1 MRAPP
6 SLRTRAVVALAFL
19 VGFYVTML
27 GTAAALFA
35 AVPLYVRYRGEA
47 QGALSVLCT
56 AFTWLPAM
64 MLLRAIGSVRPPQW
78 REPGRRLARDEAPEL
93 FHIVEDLA
101 QQAKTAPPTELYVTA
116 LVDLGVTETGGLFG
130 KSRRVLVLGV
140 PLLAMIDV
148 GELRAALA
156 HELGH
161 FTGGETRLSG
171 IVSYTLAAFRGV
183 TASVAAQPPSRLL
196 AVRLTLGLG
205 RGLALLLVHGYTQ
218 LFLRVTSPGR
228 RRQEL
233 AADAMAAAHAGRE
246 NLRRALEKL
255 EVGVPTYE
263 RYVTQEVAEAVL
275 RGGMPED
282 LLDGYRLFRE
292 RFLGTDA
299 GRAFEAEVRAR
310 TTHPHDTHPA
320 VRERLRLVASLPEGE
335 AHEDRRNALSL
346 VDVPPATEPWLVGA
360 TLALFDGR
368 RPQGPVRRLPWSRIP
383 GEIIAPALVAG
394 AARVATSLLPLF
406 PEAKG
411 RAAMLDAAVGAV
423 AEGRAGALVAQLE
436 PSVVRLPPTTR
447 IEVVAAGATTIVT
460 ALLEAVILERGGVID
475 DSLGL
480 PHALF
485 RLDGEHLAPRVLAE
499 SAIASREG
507 LATLRAL
514 VQRLAH

>member
-6 SLRTRAVVALAFL
+6 SLRLRAVVALGFL

-27 GTAAALFA
+27 GAAAALFA
-35 AVPLYVRYRGEA
+35 AVPLYLRYRGEA
-47 QGALSVLCT
+47 QGALSVVCT
-56 AFTWLPAM
+56 ALTWLPAM
-64 MLLRAIGSVRPPQW
+64 WLVRAIGSVRPPRW
-78 REPGRRLARDEAPEL
+78 REPGRPLARDEAPEL
-93 FHIVEDLA
+93 FRIVEGLA
-101 QQAKTAPPTELYVTA
+101 EQAKTAPLTELYVTP

-130 KSRRVLVLGV
+130 ESRRVLVLGV
-140 PLLAMIDV
+140 PLLAMLEV

-171 IVSYTLAAFRGV
+171 IVSYTLAAFRGAL
-183 TASVAAQPPSRLL
+183 ASVGAQPPSRLL

-205 RGLALLLVHGYTQ
+205 RAVTLLLVGGYAW
-218 LFLRVTSPGR
+218 LFLRATTPGR
-228 RRQEL
+228 RRQEV
-233 AADAMAAAHAGRE
+233 AADAMAATLAGRE

-255 EVGVPTYE
+255 EVGVPMYE
-263 RYVTQEVAEAVL
+263 RYVALEVAEAVL
-275 RGGMPED
+275 RGGIPVD
-282 LLDGYRLFRE
+282 LLDGYHVFRE

-310 TTHPHDTHPA
+310 TTRPNDTHPA
-320 VRERLRLVASLPEGE
+320 VRERLQLIASLPEGE
-335 AHEDRRNALSL
+335 AHEDRRSALSL

-360 TLALFDGR
+360 TLAQLEGS
-368 RPQGPVRRLPWSRIP
+368 RPPGQVRRLPWSRIP
-383 GEIIAPALVAG
+383 GEIIAPALADG
-394 AARVATSLLPLF
+394 AARVAASLLPIF
-406 PEAKG
+406 PEVKG
-411 RAAMLDAAVGAV
+411 KPAVLAAALAAI

-447 IEVVAAGATTIVT
+447 IEAVAAGAATIVA
-460 ALLEAVILERGGVID
+460 ALLEGVILEKGGVVD

-485 RLDGEHLAPRVLAE
+485 RLDGEHLTPRVLAE
-499 SAIASREG
+499 NAIASREG

-514 VQRLAH
+514 VQRLDP